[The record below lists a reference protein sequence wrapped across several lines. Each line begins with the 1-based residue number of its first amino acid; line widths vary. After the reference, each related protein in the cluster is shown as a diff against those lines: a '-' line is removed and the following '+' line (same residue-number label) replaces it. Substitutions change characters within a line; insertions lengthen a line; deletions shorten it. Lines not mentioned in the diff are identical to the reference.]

1 MDSPKVAVVTGSSR
15 GIGKGIAKALGARGY
30 TVYLTGRGESADV
43 PSAALLSAAKEVTQV
58 GGKGIPVVCDHADD
72 SQVRSLF
79 DRIEAEQGGLDLLV
93 NNATCLP
100 RALVAQG
107 GFWERSLELADMF
120 DVGLRSAYV
129 ASAMAVPLMLGRS
142 GALIASTSF
151 FGAVTYFHGPA
162 YGAQKAGLDKMM
174 ADMAFELKP
183 EGIAALSVWPGMV
196 KTELVL
202 QRWSGTN
209 EGEER
214 LKTYETPALTGQV
227 IAALAQDPVLM
238 DYSGQQV
245 IVAEYASS
253 HGICEA
259 DGSQP
264 TSLRAK
270 MGDPR
275 PFHMAHS
282 I

>member
-1 MDSPKVAVVTGSSR
+1 MVSPRIALVTGASR
-15 GIGKGIAKALGARGY
+15 GIGKAIAIALGEDGY
-30 TVYLTGRGESADV
+30 TVYLTGRAGSADDASM
-43 PSAALLSAAKEVTQV
+43 PLLSAADEVTNV
-58 GGKGIPVVCDHADD
+58 GGKGIPVICDHGDD
-72 SQVRSLF
+72 SQVRALF
-79 DRIEAEQGGLDLLV
+79 DRIAAEQNGLDLLV

-107 GFWERSLELADMF
+107 GFWDRSLELADMF

-129 ASAMAVPLMLGRS
+129 ASAMAVPLMLNRPQ
-142 GALIASTSF
+142 ALIASVSF

-174 ADMAFELKP
+174 ADMALELKP
-183 EGIAALSVWPGMV
+183 HGVAALSVWPGLV
-196 KTELVL
+196 KTEMVL
-202 QRWSGTN
+202 QRWSGTP

-214 LKTYETPALTGQV
+214 LRSYETPALTGQV
-227 IAALAQDPVLM
+227 VAALASDPDLM
-238 DYSGQQV
+238 TYSGQQV
-245 IVAEYASS
+245 IVAEYAER
-253 HGICEA
+253 HDIREP

-264 TSLRAK
+264 VSLREK

-275 PFHMAHS
+275 PFHMTHS

>member
-1 MDSPKVAVVTGSSR
+1 MVSPKVAVVTGASR
-15 GIGKGIAKALGARGY
+15 GIGKGIAIALGGAGY
-30 TVYLTGRGESADV
+30 TVYLTGRAGSEDV
-43 PSAALLSAAKEVTQV
+43 ASTPLQSAADAVTNE
-58 GGKGIPVVCDHADD
+58 GGEGIPVVCDHGDD
-72 SQVRSLF
+72 AQVRALF
-79 DRIEAEQGGLDLLV
+79 DRIEAEQEGLDLLV

-120 DVGLRSAYV
+120 NVGLRSAYV
-129 ASAMAVPLMLGRS
+129 ASAMAVPLMLDRPQ
-142 GALIASTSF
+142 ALIASVSF

-174 ADMAFELKP
+174 ADMALELKP
-183 EGIAALSVWPGMV
+183 LGIAALSVWPGFV
-196 KTELVL
+196 KTEMVL
-202 QRWSGTN
+202 QRWSGTP

-214 LKTYETPALTGQV
+214 LRTYESPALTGHV
-227 IAALAQDPVLM
+227 VTTLARDPELM
-238 DYSGQQV
+238 SYAGQQV
-245 IVAEYASS
+245 IVAEYATL
-253 HGICEA
+253 HDIREP

-264 TSLRAK
+264 VSLREK

-275 PFHMAHS
+275 PFHMTHS